1 MNKVFFSQNVNN
13 DPFINTCGYLYNW
26 YAVNNPLFTPL
37 YWRVPAQSHIEQLA
51 TYLGG
56 EYIAGGSLKEA
67 GTRHWIAPN
76 TGADNSSGFGALP
89 CGLRNSTGSY
99 DYLTR
104 FNYLWTSTELDTYNA
119 GFFMLACNSAKIYQ
133 NPHEIIKSKNA
144 GLTVR
149 LMYNYQGI
157 PPATLT
163 DIDNNV
169 YNVIQIGSQY
179 WLAQNWR
186 CSRLRDGT
194 QIPLITDAN
203 TWSNLNTPAISAY
216 NNNLKY
222 V

>member
-13 DPFINTCGYLYNW
+13 DPFINKCGYLYNW

-37 YWRVPAQSHIEQLA
+37 YWSVPSHSHIEQLV

-56 EYIAGGSLKEA
+56 KSIAGGLLKEA
-67 GTRHWIAPN
+67 GTKHWLTPN
-76 TGADNSSGFGALP
+76 TGANNSSGFGALP
-89 CGLRNSTGSY
+89 CGYRTPNGLY
-99 DYLTR
+99 FYLTMGS
-104 FNYLWTSTELDTYNA
+104 YLWTITEPDPYNA
-119 GFFMLACNSAKIYQ
+119 ELLVLSYGSAEAYQ
-133 NPHEIIKSKNA
+133 NLLGLPKNF

-149 LMYNYQGI
+149 LIYTYQGI

-163 DIDNNV
+163 DFDGNV
-169 YNVIQIGSQY
+169 YNVIKIGTQY

-186 CSRLRDGT
+186 CSRFRDGT

-203 TWSNLNTPAISAY
+203 TWINLNTPAKCAY
-216 NNNLKY
+216 DNNLKY

>member
-1 MNKVFFSQNVNN
+1 MNKVFFAQNVNN

-37 YWRVPAQSHIEQLA
+37 YWRIPAQSHIEQLV

-67 GTRHWIAPN
+67 GTKHWLTPN
-76 TGADNSSGFGALP
+76 SGADNSSGFGALP
-89 CGLRNSTGSY
+89 CGQRLSNGSY
-99 DYLTR
+99 NYLTM
-104 FNYLWTSTELDTYNA
+104 FNYLWTSTELNTYNA
-119 GFFMLACNSAKIYQ
+119 QHLSLLYNSAEAYQ
-133 NPHEIIKSKNA
+133 NPSGLSKNC